1 VGDTGGVRLPIEE
14 PRMELYVRVRYHSGV
29 AKIIYISPGDGEVL
43 IYDVV
48 GRVVYREDVRYNGC
62 VVWDYRGYP
71 NGFYF
76 VVLRSGGRKVV
87 RKMIVLK

>member
-1 VGDTGGVRLPIEE
+1 
-14 PRMELYVRVRYHSGV
+14 
-29 AKIIYISPGDGEVL
+29 L
-43 IYDVV
+43 IYDII
-48 GRVVYREDVRYNGC
+48 GRVVYREGVRYNGC
-62 VVWDYRGYP
+62 VVWDYSGYP